1 MTDDLTKTHVL
12 KVLEIR
18 AEWQASFTAK
28 VRELEAAGRILV
40 DAGQAGSYGDDGRAP
55 WEVTD
60 WRTGKPLASGR
71 GTYEEFIAEFDRLNS
86 EGRWQLI
93 GPVIEEH
100 GDPGYP
106 ATPGLPDGLAAA
118 LEEWVETTGEPE
130 EVAAWTG
137 APVDYVAQCMRE
149 ESDAARAA

>member
-1 MTDDLTKTHVL
+1 MSDDLTKIHVR
-12 KVLEIR
+12 KVLEAR
-18 AEWQASFTAK
+18 AEWQAAFTAR

-71 GTYEEFIAEFDRLNS
+71 GTYDEFIAEFDQLNTDD
-86 EGRWQLI
+86 RWVLI

-100 GDPGYP
+100 GEPAYP
-106 ATPGLPDGLAAA
+106 STPGLPDGLAKA
-118 LEEWVETTGEPE
+118 LEEWVEVTAEAE

-137 APVDYVAQCMRE
+137 APVEYVAQCMRE